1 MNKYLLLRDN
11 KQSGP
16 FTVTE
21 MIAKGIKAYDLV
33 WLEGKSAAWRYPSEI
48 EELKPYAPAVEEQ
61 PYDRFYKKDITTQTG
76 NTLASGAAGNAS
88 AISGHSGQRDNIFA
102 SGQNSHSDTG
112 TIRTDA
118 IKRNEDITEDHSA
131 YQPKPGDIHPQKIYI
146 NFPASGPTVSNKR
159 GELYE
164 EEKMRA
170 ASAAY
175 PIPEPLPGN
184 VNEKLRNASPAVDWN
199 TPAAG
204 WGASSIPDAAATDLK
219 KGFFFRSYMTWIIA
233 SCLVLAGVLIGLI
246 ISNIGQ
252 HKSMK
257 DLDGIIKQI
266 QEREKQ
272 KTQTTAV
279 RTAWT
284 GNADSE
290 LFSGN
295 DRQPSSAHEALTAK
309 DQRQPAAGIMAVAAD
324 RIKNDPLDE
333 PASIAP
339 KPLPAQDIRPVA
351 TKASAALNQNNRQP
365 NAQQPEKAILHSATE
380 ESPGIV
386 SHERPAAAD
395 RENLYK
401 QVSVK
406 AGKYK
411 TGILGGVS
419 ALQLEIT
426 NGSPYTLQLVEVQV
440 NYLGLE
446 KKLIRSQN
454 VYFKNISPG
463 ESLAQEVPKSGRGV
477 YVEYMI
483 SRID

>member
-16 FTVTE
+16 FTATE

-61 PYDRFYKKDITTQTG
+61 PYDRFYKKDSAAQTG
-76 NTLASGAAGNAS
+76 NTLASDAAGNAS
-88 AISGHSGQRDNIFA
+88 ANSGHSRQRDNIFA
-102 SGQNSHSDTG
+102 SGQNSHTG

-131 YQPKPGDIHPQKIYI
+131 YQPKPRDIHPQKIYI
-146 NFPASGPTVSNKR
+146 NFPASGPSVSNKR
-159 GELYE
+159 GESNE
-164 EEKMRA
+164 EEKMGA

-175 PIPEPLPGN
+175 LVPEPLPGN
-184 VNEKLRNASPAVDWN
+184 VNEKSRNASPAVGWN
-199 TPAAG
+199 TPAFS
-204 WGASSIPDAAATDLK
+204 WGASSIPNAAATDLK
-219 KGFFFRSYMTWIIA
+219 KGFFFWSYTTWIIA
-233 SCLVLAGVLIGLI
+233 SCLVLAGILIGLI

-252 HKSMK
+252 HKNMK

-272 KTQTTAV
+272 KIQTTAAH
-279 RTAWT
+279 TAWT
-284 GNADSE
+284 GNADNE
-290 LFSGN
+290 PVDGK
-295 DRQPSSAHEALTAK
+295 DRQPSSAHEAIIAK
-309 DQRQPAAGIMAVAAD
+309 DKRQPAVGIIPVAAG
-324 RIKNDPLDE
+324 RITNDPLDE

-339 KPLPAQDIRPVA
+339 KPLPAQDTRPVA
-351 TKASAALNQNNRQP
+351 TKASAASSQNNRQP
-365 NAQQPEKAILHSATE
+365 NAQQPEKTVLHSAAE
-380 ESPGIV
+380 ENPGIV

-395 RENLYK
+395 REDLYK

-419 ALQLEIT
+419 ALQLEVT